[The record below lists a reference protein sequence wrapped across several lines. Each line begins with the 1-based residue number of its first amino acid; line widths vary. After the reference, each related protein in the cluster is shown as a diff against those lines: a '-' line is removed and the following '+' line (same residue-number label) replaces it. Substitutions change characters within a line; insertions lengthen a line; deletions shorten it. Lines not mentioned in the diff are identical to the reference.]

1 MTVAS
6 RDDAV
11 RVDVA
16 KNLSQVVF
24 PASCYSIVNIPVNSE
39 EARELFRNLYNN
51 PSQRHVALVFCRH
64 SKRYTL
70 DAMANLAVVEDD
82 TPWNYLDTVHVW
94 YEKPSSSS
102 NSAFLPLTE
111 EGYLFY
117 KGSVPNISNTKWF
130 SGGGE
135 KDPPNATNL
144 WNVSPQAGEKL
155 PFSYY
160 RKFCWEIPLL
170 LASMSVPLEIRRFI
184 YAVEWDSNPNYESLF
199 KFCYEH
205 KMQVQLYAPDL
216 EQAQRAVNRY
226 EEMFGG

>member
-6 RDDAV
+6 RDDVV

-24 PASCYSIVNIPVNSE
+24 PASCYSIVNIPASE
-39 EARELFRNLYNN
+39 ADTKSLFSNLYNN
-51 PSQRHVALVFCRH
+51 PAQRHVAMVFCRH
-64 SKRYTL
+64 SKRNTL
-70 DAMANLAVVEDD
+70 DAMANLATVENN

-102 NSAFLPLTE
+102 NSAFLPLAE

-117 KGSVPNISNTKWF
+117 KGSTPNIGNTKWF
-130 SGGGE
+130 SGEDG
-135 KDPPNATNL
+135 PNATNL
-144 WNVSPQAGEKL
+144 WNVSPQAGEER

-170 LASMSVPLEIRRFI
+170 LASMTIPLENRRFI
-184 YAVEWDSNPNYESLF
+184 YAVEWDSSLGYESLF
-199 KFCYEH
+199 KFCVEH
-205 KMQVQLYAPDL
+205 NMQVQLYAPDL
-216 EQAQRAVNRY
+216 DQAQRAVNRY
-226 EEMFGG
+226 ESMFGANP